1 MADRRIFEDREQF
14 LEALRRLVR
23 EGVPGERIRVITP
36 FGVPEVEEIL
46 PGKRSK
52 VRFFA
57 LVGAASG
64 TVTGFAFTI
73 LTSLS
78 WPLIVGGKPVVSLPP
93 FLIIAFA
100 LTILSRLPSLRW
112 LSLPVPPAEPPG
124 DPVGGGVR
132 ERVRDPG
139 RGRGTAMT
147 ALLEKKG
154 GLAVLIAA
162 AGALMAFVSLTP
174 AAGRGGSLLLAF
186 LFFVSVV

>member
-1 MADRRIFEDREQF
+1 MAGPMVFEEKEKF
-14 LEALRRLVR
+14 LERLRGLVQ

-46 PGKRSK
+46 PRGRSK
-52 VRFFA
+52 VRIFA

-100 LTILSRLPSLRW
+100 LTILFGALSTFAGFLLLSRLPSLRGIR
-112 LSLPVPPAEPPG
+112 SEEEFG
-124 DPVGGGVR
+124 N
-132 ERVRDPG
+132 
-139 RGRGTAMT
+139 
-147 ALLEKKG
+147 
-154 GLAVLIAA
+154 
-162 AGALMAFVSLTP
+162 AFVILIED
-174 AAGRGGSLLLAF
+174 GERR
-186 LFFVSVV
+186 

>member
-1 MADRRIFEDREQF
+1 MVFEDREQF
-14 LEALRRLVR
+14 LEGLRRLVQ

-100 LTILSRLPSLRW
+100 LTILFGALSTFAGFLLLSRLPSLRGIR
-112 LSLPVPPAEPPG
+112 SGEEYG
-124 DPVGGGVR
+124 N
-132 ERVRDPG
+132 
-139 RGRGTAMT
+139 
-147 ALLEKKG
+147 
-154 GLAVLIAA
+154 
-162 AGALMAFVSLTP
+162 AFVILVED
-174 AAGRGGSLLLAF
+174 GERR
-186 LFFVSVV
+186 

>member
-1 MADRRIFEDREQF
+1 MGGPMLFEDREQF

-46 PGKRSK
+46 PGARSK

-64 TVTGFAFTI
+64 TVTGFVFTI

-100 LTILSRLPSLRW
+100 LTILFGALSTFAGFLFLSRLPSLRGIR
-112 LSLPVPPAEPPG
+112 SGEEYG
-124 DPVGGGVR
+124 N
-132 ERVRDPG
+132 
-139 RGRGTAMT
+139 
-147 ALLEKKG
+147 
-154 GLAVLIAA
+154 
-162 AGALMAFVSLTP
+162 AFVILVED
-174 AAGRGGSLLLAF
+174 GERR
-186 LFFVSVV
+186 

>member
-1 MADRRIFEDREQF
+1 MAGPMVFEEKGKF
-14 LEALRRLVR
+14 LERLRGLVQ

-57 LVGAASG
+57 LVGAATG

-73 LTSLS
+73 LTSLR

-100 LTILSRLPSLRW
+100 LTILFGALSTFAGFLLLSRLPSLRGIR
-112 LSLPVPPAEPPG
+112 SGEEYG
-124 DPVGGGVR
+124 N
-132 ERVRDPG
+132 
-139 RGRGTAMT
+139 
-147 ALLEKKG
+147 
-154 GLAVLIAA
+154 
-162 AGALMAFVSLTP
+162 AFVILVED
-174 AAGRGGSLLLAF
+174 GERR
-186 LFFVSVV
+186 

>member
-1 MADRRIFEDREQF
+1 MAGPMIFEEKGKF
-14 LEALRRLVR
+14 LERLRGLVQ

-78 WPLIVGGKPVVSLPP
+78 WPLIVGGKPIVSLPP

-100 LTILSRLPSLRW
+100 LTILFGALSTFAGFLLLSRLPSLRGIR
-112 LSLPVPPAEPPG
+112 SGEEYG
-124 DPVGGGVR
+124 N
-132 ERVRDPG
+132 
-139 RGRGTAMT
+139 
-147 ALLEKKG
+147 
-154 GLAVLIAA
+154 
-162 AGALMAFVSLTP
+162 AFVILVED
-174 AAGRGGSLLLAF
+174 GERR
-186 LFFVSVV
+186 

>member
-23 EGVPGERIRVITP
+23 EGVPVERIRVITP

-78 WPLIVGGKPVVSLPP
+78 WPLIVGGKPIVSIPP

-100 LTILSRLPSLRW
+100 LTILFGALSTFAGFLLLSRLPS
-112 LSLPVPPAEPPG
+112 P
-124 DPVGGGVR
+124 
-132 ERVRDPG
+132 
-139 RGRGTAMT
+139 RGIRSEEEYGN
-147 ALLEKKG
+147 
-154 GLAVLIAA
+154 
-162 AGALMAFVSLTP
+162 AFVILVEDG
-174 AAGRGGSLLLAF
+174 ARR
-186 LFFVSVV
+186 

>member
-14 LEALRRLVR
+14 LEALRLLVR

-46 PGKRSK
+46 PRGRSK

-78 WPLIVGGKPVVSLPP
+78 WPLIVGGKPVVSIPP

-100 LTILSRLPSLRW
+100 LTILFGALSTFAGFLLLSRLPSLRGIR
-112 LSLPVPPAEPPG
+112 SEEEFG
-124 DPVGGGVR
+124 N
-132 ERVRDPG
+132 
-139 RGRGTAMT
+139 
-147 ALLEKKG
+147 
-154 GLAVLIAA
+154 
-162 AGALMAFVSLTP
+162 AFVILVGDGEP
-174 AAGRGGSLLLAF
+174 R
-186 LFFVSVV
+186 

>member
-1 MADRRIFEDREQF
+1 MAGPMVFEEKGKF
-14 LEALRRLVR
+14 LERLRGLVQ

-100 LTILSRLPSLRW
+100 LTILFGALSTFAGFLLLSRLPSLRGI
-112 LSLPVPPAEPPG
+112 LSGEEYG
-124 DPVGGGVR
+124 N
-132 ERVRDPG
+132 
-139 RGRGTAMT
+139 
-147 ALLEKKG
+147 
-154 GLAVLIAA
+154 
-162 AGALMAFVSLTP
+162 AFVILVED
-174 AAGRGGSLLLAF
+174 GERR
-186 LFFVSVV
+186 

>member
-1 MADRRIFEDREQF
+1 MAGPMVFEEKEKF
-14 LEALRRLVR
+14 LERLRGLVQ

-64 TVTGFAFTI
+64 TVTGFVFTI

-100 LTILSRLPSLRW
+100 LTILFGALSTFAGFLFLSRLPSLRGIR
-112 LSLPVPPAEPPG
+112 SGEEYG
-124 DPVGGGVR
+124 N
-132 ERVRDPG
+132 
-139 RGRGTAMT
+139 
-147 ALLEKKG
+147 
-154 GLAVLIAA
+154 
-162 AGALMAFVSLTP
+162 AFVILVED
-174 AAGRGGSLLLAF
+174 GERR
-186 LFFVSVV
+186 

>member
-1 MADRRIFEDREQF
+1 MDGPMLFEDREQF

-23 EGVPGERIRVITP
+23 EGVPGKRIRVITP

-78 WPLIVGGKPVVSLPP
+78 WPLIVGGKPIVSIPP
-93 FLIIAFA
+93 FIIIAFA
-100 LTILSRLPSLRW
+100 LTILFGALSTFAGFLLLSRLPN
-112 LSLPVPPAEPPG
+112 P
-124 DPVGGGVR
+124 
-132 ERVRDPG
+132 
-139 RGRGTAMT
+139 RGIRSG
-147 ALLEKKG
+147 EEYG
-154 GLAVLIAA
+154 N
-162 AGALMAFVSLTP
+162 AFVILVED
-174 AAGRGGSLLLAF
+174 GERR
-186 LFFVSVV
+186 

>member
-1 MADRRIFEDREQF
+1 MAGPMVFEEKEKF
-14 LEALRRLVR
+14 LERLRGLVQ

-78 WPLIVGGKPVVSLPP
+78 WPLIVGGKPIVSLPP

-100 LTILSRLPSLRW
+100 LTILFGALSTFAGFLLLSRLPSLRGIR
-112 LSLPVPPAEPPG
+112 SGEEYG
-124 DPVGGGVR
+124 N
-132 ERVRDPG
+132 
-139 RGRGTAMT
+139 
-147 ALLEKKG
+147 
-154 GLAVLIAA
+154 
-162 AGALMAFVSLTP
+162 AFVILVED
-174 AAGRGGSLLLAF
+174 GERR
-186 LFFVSVV
+186 

>member
-1 MADRRIFEDREQF
+1 MAGPMVFEEKGKF
-14 LEALRRLVR
+14 LERLRGLVQ

-64 TVTGFAFTI
+64 TVTGFVFTI

-100 LTILSRLPSLRW
+100 LTILFGALSTFAGFLFLSRLPSLRGIR
-112 LSLPVPPAEPPG
+112 SGEEYG
-124 DPVGGGVR
+124 N
-132 ERVRDPG
+132 
-139 RGRGTAMT
+139 
-147 ALLEKKG
+147 
-154 GLAVLIAA
+154 
-162 AGALMAFVSLTP
+162 AFVILVED
-174 AAGRGGSLLLAF
+174 GERR
-186 LFFVSVV
+186 